1 MITVLPPVMGP
12 DALDPLSP
20 EAVGGDTR
28 LASQQQIRMSVGG
41 FDGTSGCV
49 GRPGRAGRH
58 APAVELLDFCTCR
71 ENLRRNPGF
80 GRKVHRHGHSLRQNA
95 GNAAV
100 GGEAACDSRSLH

>member
-58 APAVELLDFCTCR
+58 APAVELRPLWNCSIFARAGRIFAEIPDLGARCTVTAT
-71 ENLRRNPGF
+71 L
-80 GRKVHRHGHSLRQNA
+80 
-95 GNAAV
+95 
-100 GGEAACDSRSLH
+100 